1 MNIDTETAEIPHRIR
16 AFMRHI
22 ERHLTPRS
30 PSFALVVLD
39 EDGAAYHL
47 IKANRT
53 GLVVAATGLMF
64 EALDQEKQ
72 GYCICPTCD
81 RWTAQ
86 ARQALEAMG
95 HTLPGAGAN

>member
-1 MNIDTETAEIPHRIR
+1 MNIDTETAQMPHQVR

-22 ERHLTPRS
+22 ERHLKPSS

-39 EDGAAYHL
+39 EDGAPYHL

-53 GLVVAATGLMF
+53 GLCVAATGLMF
-64 EALDQEKQ
+64 EVLEQEKE
-72 GYCICPTCD
+72 GRCICPTCD

-86 ARQALEAMG
+86 ARTALLAMG
-95 HTLPGAGAN
+95 HQLPGAN